1 MEGRGGSSS
10 SSSGGG
16 ACSLPTAYTG
26 LGYIL
31 GIPPR
36 GCGDF
41 LKENND
47 EHADRTSSGANGNI
61 GPQGVTAAG
70 VWCGKVITHNM

>member
-1 MEGRGGSSS
+1 M
-10 SSSGGG
+10 
-16 ACSLPTAYTG
+16 ACSLPTAYTR

-47 EHADRTSSGANGNI
+47 EHADVASSVEMGI
-61 GPQGVTAAG
+61 L
-70 VWCGKVITHNM
+70 GKGRDRGSSRGLLWEGYGTHNM

>member
-1 MEGRGGSSS
+1 ML
-10 SSSGGG
+10 
-16 ACSLPTAYTG
+16 ACSLPTAYTR

-41 LKENND
+41 LKENRD
-47 EHADRTSSGANGNI
+47 EHAEGLRRWRMGILGMRA
-61 GPQGVTAAG
+61 
-70 VWCGKVITHNM
+70 

>member
-1 MEGRGGSSS
+1 M
-10 SSSGGG
+10 
-16 ACSLPTAYTG
+16 ACSLPTAYTR

-47 EHADRTSSGANGNI
+47 EHAQTGLHRWQMGILGE
-61 GPQGVTAAG
+61 GVTGPAAG